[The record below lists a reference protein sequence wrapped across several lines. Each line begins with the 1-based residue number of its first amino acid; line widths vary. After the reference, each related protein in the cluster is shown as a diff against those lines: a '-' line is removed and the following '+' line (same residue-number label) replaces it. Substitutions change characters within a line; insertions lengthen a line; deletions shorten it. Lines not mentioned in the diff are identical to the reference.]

1 MYINNIIL
9 TNIMKTI
16 NFSTL
21 LLKMGEARFWPKM
34 KFEPIFFQVLWR
46 FFNPKGSLLRQR
58 RTGAAGGR
66 GVWGEF
72 RPPYKSIRQAQDRFW
87 AKSVRIFSKAHRQL
101 GNVFVG
107 SPEAKAR
114 QPILSANWNFLSCP
128 EGAGQ
133 KRASRIFIFNF

>member
-1 MYINNIIL
+1 
-9 TNIMKTI
+9 MKTI
-16 NFSTL
+16 NFSNL
-21 LLKMGEARFWPKM
+21 LLKMREARFWLKM
-34 KFEPIFFQVLWR
+34 KFEPIFFQVLWQ

-66 GVWGEF
+66 GVRGEF

-87 AKSVRIFSKAHRQL
+87 AKSVRIFSNAHRQL

-114 QPILSANWNFLSCP
+114 QPILSANWNFLSLP
-128 EGAGQ
+128 RRGWPKAG
-133 KRASRIFIFNF
+133 FPNFHF